1 MSLVEDLLVI
11 LTSYSGGYK
20 LMRQKI
26 MMPTYPWP
34 SYYKKIVKTQE
45 EAIKEIKEIKE
56 KTLRRTLYRLKKS
69 GFIKNENAV
78 WKITNKGKE
87 YVKNKLSAKIPHFK
101 HLKVENKQKEIIVI
115 FDIPE
120 LYKKSRNWLRGEL
133 RELGFIQI
141 QKSVWLGPSP
151 LPKEFIEYL
160 NEINILRY
168 LRFFNAKEQEI
179 I

>member
-1 MSLVEDLLVI
+1 MSLTEDLLVI

-26 MMPTYPWP
+26 LTPTYPWP
-34 SYYKKIVKTQE
+34 TYYKKYKKTQE
-45 EAIKEIKEIKE
+45 EAIRELKETKDQVLRS
-56 KTLRRTLYRLKKS
+56 TLSRLRKN
-69 GFIKNENAV
+69 GFVKNENAI
-78 WKITNKGKE
+78 WTITNKGRK
-87 YVKNKLSAKIPHFK
+87 YLKNKLSVKISHFK
-101 HLKVENKQKEIIVI
+101 HFKIKNKQKEIIVI

-120 LYKKSRNWLRGEL
+120 IYKKSRNWLREEL
-133 RELGFIQI
+133 KELGFIQI

-151 LPKEFIEYL
+151 LPKEFIKYL
-160 NEINILRY
+160 NEINILQY